1 MWWGN
6 TAPTFNAIMLLNA
19 LQQGDQQSAVKASR
33 RGKILIGILVFL
45 CGTLVLAAYMAAGG
59 YSLWKAWQT
68 GDWSNF
74 WTSVTPSMFFLVLP
88 IALVVPLSRV
98 WPLITKQQALLHG
111 DSRGIRDALALNDN
125 RLMPPVPLQPAPLAP
140 TDLAAGIVRLGPLR
154 QLVAS
159 KPNATPAAVA
169 ALLLPITFF
178 FLLFPLMFT
187 FGFDNDFG
195 FPDVFGTAFFPLFP
209 LVIVLLF
216 GLPTILISLVIR
228 LRNRGKGLYATVD
241 ALGIQWQRPA
251 PPRGE
256 ARIPWDQVRSI
267 SRVAYNGSYNG
278 YGAYNYGASAYPTV
292 SWGITTAYVL
302 EAPDA
307 VLMWTVGSLSTP
319 QEVAASEALLR
330 TVVTR
335 TGKPLREMTGFVA
348 EITQAG
354 GNVTS
359 ILANRLPE
367 VVPTAA
373 FAPLMSGQQPKLLPR
388 IWPWLAAA
396 VVVLLFGSLYGGGA
410 WAQSYQPTYFSNL
423 PAQIHTE
430 KPLFHDDLTSNPT
443 GAWRVKAPDQYD
455 YQGFAYANGS
465 YQLSGNQPGYVV
477 VATYPYQQ
485 FGDAVAY
492 EVTATQSGTIKKD
505 SGDGVG
511 ITFNSNEAQDD
522 FMMFTVATT
531 GDWQIYHYKYV
542 DDRASDN
549 WNYVTG
555 GRSSAIHAGQGQTNH
570 LLLVVRG
577 RYFLIYIN
585 DQFVKSYNT
594 RYDTGLPASGYV
606 GVYLDDSSLVGT
618 FNNLS
623 VYPVKPATFPNWEYV

>member
-6 TAPTFNAIMLLNA
+6 TVPTFNAIMLLNA
-19 LQQGDQQSAVKASR
+19 LQRGDQQSDAKAPR
-33 RGKILIGILVFL
+33 RGNVLVGILVFL
-45 CGTLVLAAYMAAGG
+45 CGMLVLATYMAAGG

-98 WPLITKQQALLHG
+98 WPLLTKQQALLHG
-111 DSRGIRDALALNDN
+111 DPRGIRDALALNDD

-140 TDLAAGIVRLGPLR
+140 TDLAAGTVRLGPLR
-154 QLVAS
+154 PLIAG
-159 KPNATPAAVA
+159 KPTATPAAVA
-169 ALLLPITFF
+169 AILLPITFF
-178 FLLFPLMFT
+178 FLFFPLMFT
-187 FGFDNDFG
+187 FTFDNDFG
-195 FPDVFGTAFFPLFP
+195 FPDFFGTAFFPFFP

-216 GLPTILISLVIR
+216 GLPTILVSVVIR

-251 PPRGE
+251 PPKGE
-256 ARIPWDQVRSI
+256 VRIPWDQVRSI
-267 SRVAYNGSYNG
+267 SRVAYNDSYNG
-278 YGAYNYGASAYPTV
+278 YGAYNYGASTYPTV

-307 VLMWTVGSLSTP
+307 VLVWTVGSLSTP
-319 QEVAASEALLR
+319 QEAAASEALLR

-335 TGKPLREMTGFVA
+335 TGKPLREMTGLA
-348 EITQAG
+348 TEIAQSG

-359 ILANRLPE
+359 ILANRLPG

-373 FAPLMSGQQPKLLPR
+373 FAPLMPGQQAKRRPR
-388 IWPWLAAA
+388 IWPWLVAV

-410 WAQSYQPTYFSNL
+410 WAQSYQPTYIANL
-423 PAQIHTE
+423 PTQIHAE
-430 KPLFHDDLTSNPT
+430 RPLLHDDLANPD
-443 GAWRVKAPDQYD
+443 GAWITKAPDKED
-455 YQGFAYANGS
+455 LGGFAYANGG
-465 YQLSGNQPGYVV
+465 YQLSGNQPGFTVM
-477 VATYPYQQ
+477 ATYPYQQ

-492 EVTATQSGTIKKD
+492 EVTATQSGKLQKD
-505 SGDGVG
+505 GGDGVG
-511 ITFNSNEAQDD
+511 IAFNSNIAQDD
-522 FMMFTVATT
+522 FMMFTVTTT

-555 GRSSAIHAGQGQTNH
+555 GHSSAIYTGQGQTNR

-577 RYFLIYIN
+577 RYFLVYIN

-594 RYDTGLPASGYV
+594 RYDRGLPTSGYA

-618 FNNLS
+618 FNDFS